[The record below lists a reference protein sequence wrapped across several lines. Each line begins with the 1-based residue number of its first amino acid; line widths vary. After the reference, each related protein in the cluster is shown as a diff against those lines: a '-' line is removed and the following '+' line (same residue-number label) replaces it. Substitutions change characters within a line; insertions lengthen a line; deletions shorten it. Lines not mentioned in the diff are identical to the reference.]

1 MTHQIDLPGMGAN
14 ACLIAIDPGKKAFGW
29 AHFRQRELHSCG
41 LADTATGVPL
51 DGRPRNGCVW
61 VCEMPEQRGRQSK
74 VRMPDL
80 LDLALAAGRVVGLN
94 PCDFVKPS
102 RWIGQL
108 DNDLLHDRMFE
119 ALGNSEHDVY
129 FKAQKATNRGVF
141 HNVQDAISLGLWRL
155 GRI

>member
-1 MTHQIDLPGMGAN
+1 MSHQIDLPGMGAN
-14 ACLIAIDPGKKAFGW
+14 QSLIAIDPGKRAFGW
-29 AHFRQRELHSCG
+29 ALFLQRELHSCG
-41 LADTATGVPL
+41 LADTATGVPVKA
-51 DGRPRNGCVW
+51 PGCVW
-61 VCEMPEQRGRQSK
+61 VCEMPEQRGRASK

-102 RWIGQL
+102 RWIGQV

-119 ALGNSEHDVY
+119 AFGSSEHDVY
-129 FKAQKATNRGVF
+129 FAAQKATKKGVF

-155 GRI
+155 GRIR